1 MNVFQTH
8 TRIVSDYATY
18 IRSFLKI
25 ADPQIR
31 EVVEGELGKGKLWPE
46 PLLQFN
52 PSFEM
57 YGSLEKLAQTGDIHP
72 DIRDI
77 FKGYSL
83 YRHQVDAIKLGT
95 AGKDFIVTSGTGS
108 GKSLTYIGSIFH
120 HILSNP
126 GDQGVVDVQQAQT
139 RQLAHHPHQAD
150 RTPAIGVLCRHD
162 AHLALAAFKEQSG
175 QMTEACGHLKQALAL
190 CTKNSK
196 LSI

>member
-57 YGSLEKLAQTGDIHP
+57 YGSLDKLPQTGDIHP
-72 DIRDI
+72 DIRDL
-77 FKGYSL
+77 FRDCAR
-83 YRHQVDAIKLGT
+83 YRHHVAAIT
-95 AGKDFIVTSGTGS
+95 
-108 GKSLTYIGSIFH
+108 
-120 HILSNP
+120 
-126 GDQGVVDVQQAQT
+126 
-139 RQLAHHPHQAD
+139 
-150 RTPAIGVLCRHD
+150 
-162 AHLALAAFKEQSG
+162 
-175 QMTEACGHLKQALAL
+175 
-190 CTKNSK
+190 
-196 LSI
+196 